1 MTTRPAPVKKPA
13 VKRTATAS
21 TTAKVAPTR
30 RSASKTPP
38 ASNADSPIL
47 PVDQLDALRKIKP
60 DAVEWVIQQTQIE
73 AEHRRAETTRV
84 NDLIFIEHLMAQIS
98 ALLIGVAGIWG
109 GSWVAINGQPLIGF
123 AIAAVVV
130 TALAV
135 VQLVARKKRQ

>member
-13 VKRTATAS
+13 VKRTTTTS
-21 TTAKVAPTR
+21 TTTKVAPSR

-98 ALLIGVAGIWG
+98 ALLIGVAGISG

-130 TALAV
+130 IALAV
-135 VQLVARKKRQ
+135 VQLVSRKKRQ

>member
-1 MTTRPAPVKKPA
+1 MTTRQAPVKKPP
-13 VKRTATAS
+13 VKRTAATS
-21 TTAKVAPTR
+21 TTAKVAPAR
-30 RSASKTPP
+30 RSASKTPS

-73 AEHRRAETTRV
+73 AEHRRAETSRV
-84 NDLIFIEHLMAQIS
+84 NELIFVEHLLAQIS
-98 ALLIGVAGIWG
+98 ALIIGVAGIWG

-123 AIAAVVV
+123 GIAAVVV

-135 VQLVARKKRQ
+135 VQLSARKKRQ